1 MDKYM
6 DEDIDT
12 DMDMVNE
19 MAKDMNMSNEMTK
32 DMVLDSRHGHQTN
45 PKWSCGWCEIVA
57 ERQYS

>member
-1 MDKYM
+1 MD
-6 DEDIDT
+6 
-12 DMDMVNE
+12 
-19 MAKDMNMSNEMTK
+19 MSNEMTK